1 MGLTAINVRYLDN
14 NRDIA
19 KKFLMDILQ
28 SI

>member
-1 MGLTAINVRYLDN
+1 MGLTATNVRYLDN

-19 KKFLMDILQ
+19 KNFLMDILQ